1 MYHAPVLNSTAA
13 SQIIALLA
21 GVVFLYKSVT
31 GGCSGWI
38 DAVLVI
44 SLRVEVQGDDGHSG
58 LYQHLVG
65 S

>member
-31 GGCSGWI
+31 GGCSEMFTVWI
-38 DAVLVI
+38 DAVSVI
-44 SLRVEVQGDDGHSG
+44 SLRVEV
-58 LYQHLVG
+58 
-65 S
+65 